1 MKTLFVESL
10 TLRVWFFSIFP
21 RLIRDRLAG
30 RAGWGRNCYLFNW
43 SGPALAAAR
52 LTGGWVGLRVE
63 PLRYRLADV
72 RDEEG
77 LLLRLR
83 IAYQDLAEVQADA
96 MREAIFTQV
105 LQEQR
110 ALDRL
115 PAYLAKAIASMDLS
129 DRGTLWRAL
138 MAIQVCAWRLR
149 QGTESSSEAV
159 FYLERRAWLNS
170 LIRYAAR
177 ERVQVIPV
185 RPPFR
190 VKAWLSSILSPE
202 IKALLRWILSGR
214 FRKAAGAGGVSQMGG
229 STPGGGAQS
238 RATRGAR
245 GPRIA
250 VEYYGHLNLNRPE
263 CYSDLFFWQQSSL
276 PAEQISV
283 LFNDFS
289 RDPLDDSKRKEL
301 ALAGLRAESLSP
313 WDRFRRNP
321 MLMLRRSP
329 GGGSPE
335 TDWLVKQIA
344 RYKALRSYWER
355 FFSAEQVKIHIS
367 WFKYGAAHC
376 AIADA
381 LQRAGGITVIY
392 QRAHE
397 ELPSAETAIAADIVF
412 GFSRKAAEVERLS
425 NSRIAYHIT
434 AGYLGDHRF
443 PLLKEQ
449 ARRVRES
456 LRRHGAQRII
466 AFTDENSMEDARWQ
480 TGHEFQQHNYAFLLE
495 KLLANPWL
503 GLVIKPKVPSSLRR
517 RLGPVAAL
525 LSKAEAT
532 GRCILYEEGVLQG
545 SYPPAAAALAS
556 DLMIHGHLCAGTAG
570 MEAALAG
577 VPTLLLDRE
586 GWSRSPLYRLG
597 LGRVVFTDWRII
609 WKGCLEHWERPG
621 GVPGFGDWSPL
632 LEELDPFRDGQAAE
646 RMGTTLQWILE
657 GFTAGLPREVVMA
670 DAAERYAQRWGRDK
684 VTQVNV
690 EPTLPVR
697 PERVEGRTEAVV
709 VRASTKP
716 ALSSPK
722 GSART
727 RVF

>member
-1 MKTLFVESL
+1 MSTLFVEGL
-10 TLRVWFFSIFP
+10 TLRVWFFSVFP

-30 RAGWGRNCYLFNW
+30 RAGRGRNCYLFNW

-63 PLRYRLADV
+63 PLCYRLADV

-96 MREAIFTQV
+96 MREPIFTQV
-105 LQEQR
+105 LKEQR

-115 PAYLAKAIASMDLS
+115 PTYLAKAIASMDLS

-138 MAIQVCAWRLR
+138 MAIQVCAWRMR
-149 QGTESSSEAV
+149 QGTEGSSEAV

-177 ERVQVIPV
+177 EQVQVIPV

-202 IKALLRWILSGR
+202 IKGLLRWMMSSSRKRGSGPR
-214 FRKAAGAGGVSQMGG
+214 SETSRG
-229 STPGGGAQS
+229 SGS
-238 RATRGAR
+238 
-245 GPRIA
+245 RIA

-283 LFNDFS
+283 LFNNFS

-329 GGGSPE
+329 GGRSPE
-335 TDWLVKQIA
+335 TDWLVKQID

-355 FFSAEQVKIHIS
+355 FFSAEQVKIYIS

-381 LQRAGGITVIY
+381 LQRVGGITVIY

-412 GFSRKAAEVERLS
+412 GFSRKAAEVESLS

-434 AGYLGDHRF
+434 TGYLGDHRF

-532 GRCILYEEGVLQG
+532 GRCVLYEEGVLQG

-597 LGRVVFTDWRII
+597 LGRVVFTDWRIL
-609 WKGCLEHWERPG
+609 WKGCREHWERPG

-632 LEELDPFRDGQAAE
+632 LEELDPFRDGRAAE

-670 DAAERYAQRWGRDK
+670 DAAERYAQQWGRDK
-684 VTQVNV
+684 VTSVN
-690 EPTLPVR
+690 LPPPAIR
-697 PERVEGRTEAVV
+697 PELFDAV
-709 VRASTKP
+709 RI
-716 ALSSPK
+716 SS
-722 GSART
+722 
-727 RVF
+727 